1 MNYDDIQ
8 NVDLSI
14 NSIDI
19 RKFIIIPPE
28 VKPELVEKLHK
39 EAENAGFE
47 IDSIADSKTHF
58 TLDKFKVPSEAANEI
73 IDELD
78 NTKEDIKEINLKTL
92 KDEGGHIVLDKKLS
106 SLISTFIVSTNK
118 YTSIN
123 KEQVLSV
130 LQNILSDLYRH
141 EIEGIEF
148 LDEET
153 LDYLAK
159 AAVSKKLEE
168 AQLNL
173 DTAMIKMLVQIRKI
187 SLLWL
192 YDAISLNYYN
202 LSIPREEISKVQ
214 NKDELLLNDTHY
226 EAIHITI
233 HSSPTSLR
241 KNDVWFD
248 SLGKTLVTIN
258 TGRET
263 QDIIIPL
270 MFSIFIDKASFEWRI
285 EYANI
290 FTTAIARAVRELN
303 YQLRMLDLDYSK
315 YDVQKLKEE
324 RDVLQNGFDFLR
336 NTLIKIKNQV
346 ENENKSMKRYY
357 SSTYQRNLARFLG
370 GAISSSIR
378 ENSPLNSLDKMDILV
393 EKMESSIEEISSL
406 SIHTRDTL
414 SKLIEAK
421 EQKNVKLFEKIKNN
435 LKDIL
440 LIANSGATL
449 WKLIKG

>member
-1 MNYDDIQ
+1 MSDITGKQ

-14 NSIDI
+14 NSVDI

-28 VKPELVEKLHK
+28 VKPELVEKLRK

-47 IDSIADSKTHF
+47 INSIASSKTHF
-58 TLDKFKVPSEAANEI
+58 TLDKFKVPSEEADVI

-78 NTKEDIKEINLKTL
+78 NAKEHIKEINLKTL
-92 KDEGGHIVLDKKLS
+92 KDEEGHIILDRKLS
-106 SLISTFIVSTNK
+106 SLISSFIVSTNK
-118 YTSIN
+118 YTNIN

-141 EIEGIEF
+141 DIEGIEF
-148 LDEET
+148 LDYET
-153 LDYLAK
+153 LDYLAE

-173 DTAMIKMLVQIRKI
+173 DTAMIKMLIQIRKI

-202 LSIPREEISKVQ
+202 LNIPREEIRKVQ
-214 NKDELLLNDTHY
+214 NKDELLLNHTLYEVIHVTHD
-226 EAIHITI
+226 
-233 HSSPTSLR
+233 SPTSLR
-241 KNDVWFD
+241 NTDVWFD

-258 TGRET
+258 TGKQT
-263 QDIIIPL
+263 QDFIIPL

-285 EYANI
+285 EYANM

-303 YQLRMLDLDYSK
+303 FQLRMLDLDYSK
-315 YDVQKLKEE
+315 YDAQKLN
-324 RDVLQNGFDFLR
+324 DGMVVMQNGFDFLR

-370 GAISSSIR
+370 GGISKSIR
-378 ENSPLNSLDKMDILV
+378 DNSPLSSLNNMDILV
-393 EKMESSIEEISSL
+393 EKMDSSIEEISTL
-406 SIHTRDTL
+406 SIQTKDTL
-414 SKLIEAK
+414 TKLIEAK
-421 EQKNVKLFEKIKNN
+421 KQKNIKLFEKIKNN
-435 LKDIL
+435 LKDGLSIGG
-440 LIANSGATL
+440 SVATL